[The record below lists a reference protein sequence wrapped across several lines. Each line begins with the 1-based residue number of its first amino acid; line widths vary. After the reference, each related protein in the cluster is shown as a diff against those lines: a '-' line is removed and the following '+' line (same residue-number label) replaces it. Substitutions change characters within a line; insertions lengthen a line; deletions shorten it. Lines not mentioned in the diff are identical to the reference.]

1 MIELFLV
8 LFVFVGVYLL
18 FNSQKNVVGA
28 TKLSEKVYGQEA
40 EPSNFME
47 VVEVLNNSRI
57 LFPDYYAQE
66 SGIYYNP
73 ATNKLKLAGPK
84 TRLTSLRKLGYTE
97 YVGEL

>member
-28 TKLSEKVYGQEA
+28 TKLSEQVYGQRALYSVPGLKYTYNLPE
-40 EPSNFME
+40 
-47 VVEVLNNSRI
+47 
-57 LFPDYYAQE
+57 YYAQE
-66 SGIYYNP
+66 QGVYYNP

-97 YVGEL
+97 FIGEL

>member
-1 MIELFLV
+1 MIELFLA

-28 TKLSEKVYGQEA
+28 TKLSEQVYGNYTIIHET
-40 EPSNFME
+40 PGPWI
-47 VVEVLNNSRI
+47 VKI
-57 LFPDYYAQE
+57 PDYYAQE
-66 SGIYYNP
+66 SGLYYNP

-97 YVGEL
+97 FIGEL